1 MNQNIIVSKENMT
14 FTLNTN
20 KNSYQ
25 MKVDKYKR
33 LLHTWYGEKI
43 SGADYPYLIEILG
56 RGFSGNPEDV
66 AKEGDRNYTL
76 DLLPQEFSQHG
87 TSDYRI
93 NSFRRNTCK
102 LNN

>member
-43 SGADYPYLIEILG
+43 SGADYSYLIEILG
-56 RGFSGNPEDV
+56 RGFSGNPGDV
-66 AKEGDRNYTL
+66 SKRAIEII
-76 DLLPQEFSQHG
+76 P
-87 TSDYRI
+87 
-93 NSFRRNTCK
+93 
-102 LNN
+102 